1 VPVKASSLKSRLTGV
16 LSASQRKEFAKLLLV
31 ELLGVLADAGLLG
44 STFVVS
50 PDGEA
55 LRTAT
60 KLGAGGIR
68 EEKDRGVNSA
78 VFKGISESGSPD
90 VVLVLP
96 SDLPLLRASEVKA
109 VLRLKSS
116 GFDVV
121 VSPSRGFTGTN
132 ALAYSPS
139 SGLVL
144 SYDDDSFWNHLASAA
159 RRGLT
164 TAVSSRF
171 GIMFDID
178 SPEDFR
184 ALAKFS
190 IQRESV
196 EFARR
201 NSR

>member
-1 VPVKASSLKSRLTGV
+1 MPVKSASLKSRLAGV
-16 LSASQRKEFAKLLLV
+16 LSASQRREFAKLLLV
-31 ELLGVLADAGLLG
+31 DLLEVLSDAGLVG
-44 STFVVS
+44 STYVVS
-50 PDGEA
+50 SDRQA
-55 LRTAT
+55 LRIAL
-60 KLGAGGIR
+60 KLGACGIR

-78 VFKGISESGSPD
+78 VLEGINGSGSPE

-96 SDLPLLRASEVKA
+96 SDLPLVRASEVKA
-109 VLRLKSS
+109 ILGLKSS
-116 GFDVV
+116 GFGVV
-121 VSPSRGFTGTN
+121 ISPSRGFTGTN

-159 RRGLT
+159 RGGLK

-171 GIMFDID
+171 GIMFDVD

-184 ALAKFS
+184 SLARSS